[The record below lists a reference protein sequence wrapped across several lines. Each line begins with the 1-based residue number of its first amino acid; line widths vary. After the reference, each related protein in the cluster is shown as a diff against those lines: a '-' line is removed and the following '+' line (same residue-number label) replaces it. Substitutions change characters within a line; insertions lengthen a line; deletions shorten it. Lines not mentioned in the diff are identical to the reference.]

1 MPEARIVDVEET
13 TFETEVLER
22 SHQSAV
28 LVDFWAPWCAPCRTL
43 GPMLERMAAEHPS
56 DLVLARVDV
65 DRSPE
70 LARRFGVRSVPTV
83 FGFREG
89 AIAGEFEGAQPEPVV
104 RRFVAALLPTEADRR
119 AREGEERAAAS
130 DPEAAESCF
139 RAALEADVRHCGALL
154 GLARLLGARDEID
167 EALALLD
174 RVAPGTPQVA
184 EAERLAAELRMRRAE
199 PSDDAALRERLA
211 RNPSDLAARLALGR
225 SLARVGRHEEALE
238 QLLEVVK
245 RDADF
250 SDQAARKAM
259 LDLFAVLGPEH
270 DLAARY
276 RAELARAL
284 FR

>member
-1 MPEARIVDVEET
+1 MPEARIVDVEER
-13 TFETEVLER
+13 TFEAEVLER

-43 GPMLERMAAEHPS
+43 GPMLERIAAEHPS
-56 DLVLARVDV
+56 DLVLAKVDV

-70 LARRFGVRSVPTV
+70 LARRFGVRSVPSV
-83 FGFREG
+83 VGFLEG

-130 DPEAAESCF
+130 DPDGAEVCF

-167 EALALLD
+167 EALELLD
-174 RVAPGTPQVA
+174 RIAPGTPQVA
-184 EAERLAAELRMRRAE
+184 EAERLAAARD
-199 PSDDAALRERLA
+199 PS
-211 RNPSDLAARLALGR
+211 NLAARLALGR
-225 SLARVGRHEEALE
+225 SLARAGRHEEALE

-259 LDLFAVLGPEH
+259 LDLFAVLGPED

>member
-1 MPEARIVDVEET
+1 
-13 TFETEVLER
+13 
-22 SHQSAV
+22 
-28 LVDFWAPWCAPCRTL
+28 
-43 GPMLERMAAEHPS
+43 
-56 DLVLARVDV
+56 
-65 DRSPE
+65 
-70 LARRFGVRSVPTV
+70 
-83 FGFREG
+83 
-89 AIAGEFEGAQPEPVV
+89 
-104 RRFVAALLPTEADRR
+104 
-119 AREGEERAAAS
+119 
-130 DPEAAESCF
+130 
-139 RAALEADVRHCGALL
+139 
-154 GLARLLGARDEID
+154 
-167 EALALLD
+167 
-174 RVAPGTPQVA
+174 
-184 EAERLAAELRMRRAE
+184 MRRAE